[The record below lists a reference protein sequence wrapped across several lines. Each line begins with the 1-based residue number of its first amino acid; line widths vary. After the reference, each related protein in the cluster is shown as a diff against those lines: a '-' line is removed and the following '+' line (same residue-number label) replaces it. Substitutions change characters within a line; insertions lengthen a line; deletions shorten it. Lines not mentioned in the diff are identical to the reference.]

1 MRQPSLE
8 AEFQSTIRRHQLRRP
23 RKSKAQGRMSTNRLS
38 RIVAIGNTA
47 RLRSVREPARHDE
60 MLVVNSNSE
69 DARQTAGV
77 FLSELESCV
86 NTASGPGSPSG
97 QPAWGGGCDRIA
109 QSVLREKVSSPI
121 KLAWVRSRPDCLAS
135 APTQHKQSG
144 RLRTQRRSLPLA
156 GPTPSC

>member
-60 MLVVNSNSE
+60 MLVVNSKIPKTPAPNCGRFSFAT
-69 DARQTAGV
+69 ARGTDTKLLREE
-77 FLSELESCV
+77 LSEGV
-86 NTASGPGSPSG
+86 NS
-97 QPAWGGGCDRIA
+97 
-109 QSVLREKVSSPI
+109 
-121 KLAWVRSRPDCLAS
+121 
-135 APTQHKQSG
+135 
-144 RLRTQRRSLPLA
+144 
-156 GPTPSC
+156 